1 MAIIQLIP
9 ATTNDISTISALAT
23 IIWNDYY
30 VPFIGQKQVDYMLK
44 MMYSKES
51 ITEQFDIKKHRFY
64 IIRNNAEAIGFI
76 SIHNET
82 ENEWHI
88 NKFYLLQ
95 TIATKGIGSRVFKQ
109 IIALHE
115 PKKITLTVN
124 RQNYKSINFYFKNGF
139 KIKEV
144 ADFDICGGYLMNDFV
159 MEWIA

>member
-1 MAIIQLIP
+1 MAIIQLIR

-23 IIWNDYY
+23 TIWNDYY
-30 VPFIGQKQVDYMLK
+30 VTFIGQKQVDYMLK

-76 SIHNET
+76 SIHNEA
-82 ENEWHI
+82 ENEWFL
-88 NKFYLLQ
+88 NKFYILQ
-95 TIATKGIGSRVFKQ
+95 NTATKGIGSLVFKQ
-109 IIALHE
+109 IIAIIA

-124 RQNYKSINFYFKNGF
+124 RKNYKSINFYFKNGF

-144 ADFDICGGYLMNDFV
+144 KDFDIGNGFVMNDFV
-159 MEWIA
+159 MEWCG